1 MSDLQEALRVV
12 STVKKPRER
21 RLSLADLEAVQL
33 DPKDMHDNTLVNEF
47 LADLPEI
54 VEVEPDPWVPFRN
67 APSEEVFLQR
77 CSPEVLAYIPMD
89 TLYELTA
96 HLITRQNKASNSK
109 TTKRIL
115 QERKKQRNRFSA
127 KRSKENARLANDA
140 VRYALK
146 SVLADV
152 ERNPYIQSLFSPQT
166 REAIAR
172 VPFLSNKSC

>member
-1 MSDLQEALRVV
+1 MSDLQEALLVV
-12 STVKKPRER
+12 SPVHKPPER
-21 RLSLADLEAVQL
+21 RVSLADLEAVEL
-33 DPKDMHDNTLVNEF
+33 DPREKDNSLVNQF
-47 LADLPEI
+47 LVDLPEF
-54 VEVEPDPWVPFRN
+54 VELEPDPWLPFRN
-67 APSEEVFLQR
+67 APSEDVFLKS
-77 CSPEVLAYIPMD
+77 CSSEVLAYIPMD

-96 HLITRQNKASNSK
+96 HLITQQNKASNLK

-152 ERNPYIQSLFSPQT
+152 ERNPNIWSLFSPQT

-172 VPFLSNKSC
+172 APFLSNKSC